1 MKKLTTLFV
10 AVLMISATT
19 IFAQGNPNAKMK
31 PINFQK
37 VTPEQRAKTAT
48 DSLQKIVGLTDAQ
61 YNSVLEINK
70 KFFEDKKAMHTQMRL
85 DTATTAIEKFNT
97 DEKQL
102 KQARKQSIENLLTAE
117 QKTKWQAHK
126 KQFMQEKKKNM
137 PPKPKQGAGPGP
149 GPKPIENDIDL
160 D

>member
-1 MKKLTTLFV
+1 MLIKIGLAVIFIYFKSVVKIFLPSNLF
-10 AVLMISATT
+10 
-19 IFAQGNPNAKMK
+19 N
-31 PINFQK
+31 K
-37 VTPEQRAKTAT
+37 VN
-48 DSLQKIVGLTDAQ
+48 LLLF
-61 YNSVLEINK
+61 LEINK

-85 DTATTAIEKFNT
+85 DTTATAIEKFNT